1 MYCYYKYSTY
11 ICTQIT
17 TTKKIEIM
25 RTAKD
30 LKIGDTFKKQGF
42 KFTVATIE
50 SDIQKNKVECVSIT
64 CYTNNG
70 KIADSNFNF
79 KLTTKV

>member
-1 MYCYYKYSTY
+1 
-11 ICTQIT
+11 
-17 TTKKIEIM
+17 M

-42 KFTVATIE
+42 KFTVSTIE
-50 SDIQKNKVECVSIT
+50 EDKQINGLKCISIM
-64 CYTNNG
+64 CYTNDG

>member
-1 MYCYYKYSTY
+1 
-11 ICTQIT
+11 
-17 TTKKIEIM
+17 M

-42 KFTVATIE
+42 KFTIKNIE
-50 SDIQKNKVECVSIT
+50 PETQKNGIACLLVSCT
-64 CYTNNG
+64 MNEN
-70 KIADSNFNF
+70 KIVDSFFHF